1 MDRAREPP
9 NPSKEVSA
17 LPAPSSPAVHERPSL
32 LGIIRFYLRAPVT
45 AALSAA
51 CLAIHIL
58 GWYWGKGSEAV
69 LGLMGANHGALEGP
83 DELHRLL
90 AAVLLHGSWAHVL
103 VNLAALM
110 SLGPLFEMFLGSQRL
125 LVLFTSCGLAGS
137 VASALYNPDGYG
149 VGASGALFG
158 LFGAI
163 VATDLRSTLKHGKPN
178 YKLWGV
184 LLFNV
189 LLSLMP
195 GIDGAAHLG
204 GGVLGFA
211 YGAVATPLIF
221 DPVRLLPSARRRSSR
236 WLTLA
241 ATACTVALAGCLA
254 LAVFEG
260 RPWQLAAEADLA
272 SIPVSVTGLSL
283 GLPEL
288 VSDDALVSG
297 DAENGGI
304 IYGLSSLSPLRVAV
318 TFEHDA
324 DARGDVV
331 AAMDARHRELKDKWL
346 PTFSDG
352 TLISQQRVELGL
364 RPAIR
369 RSERLENGDR
379 MVRYDEY
386 VGTYRVTLLFIRGR
400 TDQRIW
406 PDIEARIA
414 ASLSFEEP

>member
-1 MDRAREPP
+1 MDRALEPP
-9 NPSKEVSA
+9 TPSKEVPPLA
-17 LPAPSSPAVHERPSL
+17 AQRAPAAHERPSL
-32 LGIIRFYLRAPVT
+32 LGIIRVYRRAPVT
-45 AALSAA
+45 LALSAA
-51 CLAIHIL
+51 CVTIHIL

-69 LGLMGANHGALEGP
+69 LGLMGANHGAFGGP
-83 DELHRLL
+83 HELHRLL
-90 AAVLLHGSWAHVL
+90 AAVLLHGSWVHL
-103 VNLAALM
+103 LMNLAALA

-158 LFGAI
+158 LFGAL
-163 VATDLRSTLKHGKPN
+163 VATALRSRLRHGKLN

-184 LLFNV
+184 LLLNV

-211 YGAVATPLIF
+211 FGTVATPPIF
-221 DPVRLLPSARRRSSR
+221 DPARLSSSARRRSSR

-241 ATACTVALAGCLA
+241 ATACTVALAGCLG

-260 RPWQLAAEADLA
+260 RPWQLAAEAELT
-272 SIPVSVTGLSL
+272 SVPVSVTGLSL

-288 VSDDALVSG
+288 VGADAHVSG

-318 TFEHDA
+318 TFERHA
-324 DARGDVV
+324 DARGDVA
-331 AAMDARHRELKDKWL
+331 AAMDDRHRELKDEWL

-352 TLISQQRVELGL
+352 TLISQQRVELGS

-386 VGTYRVTLLFIRGR
+386 VGTYRVTLLFIRS
-400 TDQRIW
+400 TNDQRIW
-406 PDIEARIA
+406 PDIEERIA
-414 ASLSFEEP
+414 ASLSFDEP